1 MASMDYDN
9 IFNNF
14 IGDMTDYSLASLSA
28 TDAYE
33 LMTEWLHKAISR
45 PYIRNLF
52 SSVTLQD
59 DVQILNF
66 EMRHVVDE
74 ESDFEFVAMILGKQ
88 MVREWIAPKVK
99 NTTNVLQFFG
109 TKEQKFYSQKE
120 MLNELRSMEKEI
132 GNDVRKM
139 IRDRGYIWNPYLEG

>member
-99 NTTNVLQFFG
+99 STTNVLQFFG

>member
-1 MASMDYDN
+1 
-9 IFNNF
+9 
-14 IGDMTDYSLASLSA
+14 
-28 TDAYE
+28 
-33 LMTEWLHKAISR
+33 
-45 PYIRNLF
+45 
-52 SSVTLQD
+52 
-59 DVQILNF
+59 
-66 EMRHVVDE
+66 MRHVVDE

-99 NTTNVLQFFG
+99 STTNVLQFFG